1 MPDHVHILVLIPPK
15 LLIFDKYVSTVGP
28 NGKTVAKYVREQ
40 EKNEIVL
47 EKLSVKAYE
56 DPFSDGSFR
65 TR

>member
-1 MPDHVHILVLIPPK
+1 MNI
-15 LLIFDKYVSTVGP
+15 VGP
-28 NGKTVAKYVREQ
+28 NGKTVAKYIREQ
-40 EKNEIVL
+40 EKNNLVL